1 MKRTIL
7 ALVILPAFLLGLTAS
22 GREGLAQNVA
32 VAVKDVEP
40 FTYCS
45 LNHKGP
51 VSDIQDVIGQLILD
65 MQSQSLLP
73 MGPMIGIF
81 QGDPTLQK
89 PDSMEWEVGFPV
101 VEQASIQAPLGK
113 KQWIFRTVAWATH
126 VGPFEKTP
134 ETIGQ
139 ILIWMDANGYS
150 QGGPVVEQY
159 ADMDPEQIRPENL
172 KTEIWIPCFKKG
184 G

>member
-1 MKRTIL
+1 MKRTIM
-7 ALVILPAFLLGLTAS
+7 AFVFLPAFLLGFTAS
-22 GREGLAQNVA
+22 GREGPAQNVA

-45 LNHKGP
+45 LSHRGP

-65 MQSQSLLP
+65 MQSQGLLP
-73 MGPMIGIF
+73 MGPMIAIF
-81 QGDPTLQK
+81 QGDPTFQK

-101 VEQASIQAPLGK
+101 VEQASIQAPLGR
-113 KQWIFRTVAWATH
+113 KQWIFKTVAWAMH
-126 VGPFEKTP
+126 VGPYEKTG

-139 ILIWMDANGYS
+139 ILTWMDANGYS

-159 ADMDPEQIRPENL
+159 ADMDPKQIRPENM
-172 KTEIWIPCFKKG
+172 KTEIWVPCFKKG

>member
-7 ALVILPAFLLGLTAS
+7 ALVALPAFLLGLTSS
-22 GREGLAQNVA
+22 GREGLAQKVA

-45 LNHKGP
+45 LSHKGP
-51 VSDIQDVIGQLILD
+51 VSDIQDVIGQLFQD
-65 MQSQSLLP
+65 MQSQNLLP

-89 PDSMEWEVGFPV
+89 PDTMEWEVGFPV

-113 KQWIFRTVAWATH
+113 KQWIFKTVAWAMH
-126 VGPFEKTP
+126 VGPYENTP
-134 ETIGQ
+134 ETMGQ
-139 ILIWMDANGYS
+139 ILLWMDANGYS
-150 QGGPVVEQY
+150 QNGPVMEQY
-159 ADMDPEQIRPENL
+159 ADMDPEQIKPENL
-172 KTEIWIPCFKKG
+172 KTEIWIPCVKKSN
-184 G
+184 